1 MHQGQHGWSGARAKD
16 FDDDCL
22 EVEVTLKERVDG
34 RQGGGADGVVSPLEE
49 VKVVVG
55 WWVAPPLEVDKTPLE
70 AMEAEQWE
78 GCGVVVSLDVV
89 QEAVGRWAPPP
100 LQVLE
105 IIVGDDAISHD
116 LKDEDAEVV
125 DI

>member
-1 MHQGQHGWSGARAKD
+1 M
-16 FDDDCL
+16 
-22 EVEVTLKERVDG
+22 
-34 RQGGGADGVVSPLEE
+34 
-49 VKVVVG
+49 
-55 WWVAPPLEVDKTPLE
+55 APPLEVDKTPLE

-116 LKDEDAEVV
+116 LKDEDVEVV
-125 DI
+125 DT